1 MEGQARHWA
10 NVSMRKATLHPGGKG
25 TGSTEDAFQS
35 RKQEGFMADNDP
47 YLQLAEMINKSDHHI
62 LGMPDHQAQKGHVR
76 QSLID
81 SGPLRCYLASAGGL
95 PRTNVRIVRRRRVP
109 RTPGIQQFF

>member
-1 MEGQARHWA
+1 MLNEFVHIVGCH
-10 NVSMRKATLHPGGKG
+10 RKSAVRLLGP
-25 TGSTEDAFQS
+25 
-35 RKQEGFMADNDP
+35 QEGFMADSDP

-81 SGPLRCYLASAGGL
+81 SAD
-95 PRTNVRIVRRRRVP
+95 RTQAPCPSDVRDTAILLNP
-109 RTPGIQQFF
+109 